1 MRECSKSTLLFPVF
15 AQYLTDGFLRTDMAN
30 RQRTTSNHDIDLS
43 PLYGRTWAQTEA
55 LRAHDETPGRRGR
68 FDSQVLDGEEYP
80 PFLFEPDGKTLRA
93 RYVGADGRP
102 ILDPPLG
109 LKPED
114 DGAARQIF
122 AVGGDRANATPMV
135 SMLNTLL
142 LREHNRLAAGIEAEN
157 PSWDDERVFQT
168 ARNCLIVIYICIV
181 IEEYINH
188 ISSAIPRLAADPAV
202 AWTASWNRPNWMT
215 VEFALLY
222 RWHSMIPDTVDWD
235 GRAVPAA
242 AMVLDNTWL
251 TRAGMAPALLWTAQ
265 QRVGALG
272 LFNTP
277 KFLWEVEARSIAQGQ
292 SNRVARYNDYRA
304 AMGLPRVSRFEQ
316 MTGDPERVRALREL
330 YGSPD
335 RLDFFVGLFAEDV
348 NPNTPM
354 PPLLGRMVA
363 LDAFTQALTNPLL
376 SRQVF
381 NARTFGAWG
390 FAEVSRTQSIAALL
404 ERQGA
409 ALPAGA
415 SLEAIRMT
423 RPDWVRV

>member
-1 MRECSKSTLLFPVF
+1 
-15 AQYLTDGFLRTDMAN
+15 
-30 RQRTTSNHDIDLS
+30 
-43 PLYGRTWAQTEA
+43 
-55 LRAHDETPGRRGR
+55 
-68 FDSQVLDGEEYP
+68 
-80 PFLFEPDGKTLRA
+80 
-93 RYVGADGRP
+93 
-102 ILDPPLG
+102 
-109 LKPED
+109 
-114 DGAARQIF
+114 
-122 AVGGDRANATPMV
+122 
-135 SMLNTLL
+135 
-142 LREHNRLAAGIEAEN
+142 
-157 PSWDDERVFQT
+157 
-168 ARNCLIVIYICIV
+168 
-181 IEEYINH
+181 
-188 ISSAIPRLAADPAV
+188 
-202 AWTASWNRPNWMT
+202 
-215 VEFALLY
+215 
-222 RWHSMIPDTVDWD
+222 
-235 GRAVPAA
+235 
-242 AMVLDNTWL
+242 
-251 TRAGMAPALLWTAQ
+251 
-265 QRVGALG
+265 
-272 LFNTP
+272 
-277 KFLWEVEARSIAQGQ
+277 
-292 SNRVARYNDYRA
+292 
-304 AMGLPRVSRFEQ
+304 MGLPRVSRFEQ